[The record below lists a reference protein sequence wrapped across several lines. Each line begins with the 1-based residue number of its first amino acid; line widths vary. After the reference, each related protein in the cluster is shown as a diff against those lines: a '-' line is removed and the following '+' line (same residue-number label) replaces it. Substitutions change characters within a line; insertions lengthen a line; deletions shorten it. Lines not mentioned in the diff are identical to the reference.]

1 MNRLTRKTDGR
12 DYCRYCH
19 QVEFDNEVLGRNDPL
34 LYENPQDFYN
44 EWPYQTSEVGNEEEI
59 LNKLGK
65 LEDLEEGLGIDLIT
79 LFKALKEGIYITK
92 DGYVHTGNI
101 EKFDDKEKYN
111 CLVLNASYD
120 NNYYLSDISHPYG
133 DSECG
138 DIGCYVNT
146 KDYGK
151 TWALTREELIGN
163 E

>member
-1 MNRLTRKTDGR
+1 MNRLTRKTDGK
-12 DYCRYCH
+12 DYYMHCRVAELMIEHIGKCD
-19 QVEFDNEVLGRNDPL
+19 EF
-34 LYENPQDFYN
+34 YENPQDFYDKY
-44 EWPYQTSEVGNEEEI
+44 PYQESENCNEEER
-59 LNKLGK
+59 LNKLGQ
-65 LEDLEEGLGIDLIT
+65 LEDLEEELGIDLIT

-92 DGYVHTGNI
+92 DGYLHTGNI

-138 DIGCYVNT
+138 DIGCYVKT